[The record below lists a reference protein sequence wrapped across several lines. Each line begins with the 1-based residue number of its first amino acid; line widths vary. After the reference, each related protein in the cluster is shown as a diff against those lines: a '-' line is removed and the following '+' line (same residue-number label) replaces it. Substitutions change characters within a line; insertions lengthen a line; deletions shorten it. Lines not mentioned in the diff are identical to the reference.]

1 MSGYHVL
8 MCGSRLDVKGGMVSV
23 IKNYLGHADWGNANV
38 VYVPTHVEK
47 HKLVTALYFAA
58 AYIKILCLLPKYKF
72 KVAHLHTAERGS
84 FFRKALL
91 LRTLQTFGV
100 KVILHHHAAEF
111 EEFYAGLSE
120 KMKRFAARTLQKAD
134 CNIVLSKGL
143 ISMITEKA
151 PDAKVEVLYNSVST
165 YPENPYNP
173 EATNVLFLGRLG
185 KRKGTYD
192 LLSAISRIDKQIPPQ
207 VKFYLCGDGEV
218 EQVRQQVAEMGIEH
232 RIAHIGWINKEQKQ
246 AFLPN
251 TCLNVLPSYN
261 EGLPMTIL
269 ETMAYGIPN
278 ISTAIAS
285 IPEVVID
292 GETGCLIQPGD
303 VEALAQSMVKLLQDP
318 ALRGSMSSACF
329 QLIDQGFRL
338 DKNINQLLTIYN
350 GLLS

>member
-1 MSGYHVL
+1 MSRYHVL

-23 IKNYLGHADWGNANV
+23 IKNYLGHEDWADANV

-47 HKLVTALYFAA
+47 HKLVTALYFGA
-58 AYIKILCLLPKYKF
+58 AYVKILCLLPKYKF

-84 FFRKALL
+84 FFRKAIL
-91 LRTLQTFGV
+91 LRTLRAFGV

-120 KMKRFAARTLQKAD
+120 KMKAFAAKTLELAD
-134 CNIVLSKGL
+134 CNIVLSRQL
-143 ISMITEKA
+143 VSMITEKA
-151 PDAKVEVLYNSVST
+151 PKARVEVLYNSVST
-165 YPENPYNP
+165 FPENPYNP
-173 EATNVLFLGRLG
+173 DGENVLFLGRLG
-185 KRKGTYD
+185 HRKGTYD
-192 LLSAISRIDKQIPPQ
+192 LLHAIYDIDNRVPKN

-218 EQVRQQVAEMGIEH
+218 EQVRQQVKEMGIGH

-246 AFLPN
+246 EILPN

-303 VEALAQSMVKLLQDP
+303 VDALAEAMAKLLADP
-318 ALRGSMSSACF
+318 QQRSSMSKNCYE
-329 QLIDQGFRL
+329 LIDKSFRL
-338 DKNINQLLTIYN
+338 DNNIKQLLTIYRS
-350 GLLS
+350 LLN